1 MQEAHEMQKEQGEGQ
16 QSAVVTPSKSSAG
29 TVVTPRPEIHRTL
42 ATGAHVGLGHG
53 DVKLAAL
60 HRGAALGGLVAG
72 GANAQAAVRSV
83 MNTAARFCGFSGAC
97 LQTCACEGLKRVFFA
112 PFGAR

>member
-1 MQEAHEMQKEQGEGQ
+1 MQEGDEMQEEQGEGQ
-16 QSAVVTPSKSSAG
+16 QSATATPSKSSAG
-29 TVVTPRPEIHRTL
+29 TADTPRPEIHRTL

-72 GANAQAAVRSV
+72 GANAQEFAIAFDHGVDTGDV
-83 MNTAARFCGFSGAC
+83 M
-97 LQTCACEGLKRVFFA
+97 
-112 PFGAR
+112 

>member
-1 MQEAHEMQKEQGEGQ
+1 MQEGDEMQEELGEGQ
-16 QSAVVTPSKSSAG
+16 QSATATPSKSSAG
-29 TVVTPRPEIHRTL
+29 TADTPRPEIHRTL

-53 DVKLAAL
+53 DVKLAAV

-97 LQTCACEGLKRVFFA
+97 LQTCACGCLKRVFFA
-112 PFGAR
+112 PFEG